1 MTNNESLFQVKPQS
15 WAPVLYNKLTLPI
28 PSTCP
33 EPFAQLMAGKGMGQE
48 GEGQSSLA
56 QDISTHRP
64 LLILSPLHSVS
75 PDCWAQDPHRRPDF
89 ASILQQ
95 LEALEAQVLREMP
108 RDSFHSMQEG
118 WKREIQGLFDEL
130 RAKEKVGGVGVPGLE
145 GDAGKECLPGFH
157 GAEGGGERLRPYTR
171 LTPPPPLSRAQ
182 ELLSREEEL
191 TRAAREQRSQAEQLR
206 RREHLLAQWE
216 LEVFERE
223 LTLLLQQVDRERPHV
238 RRRRGTFKRS
248 KLRARDG
255 GERISMPLGKGRVPA
270 RRPPLA
276 SWAEGWGQAGVLA
289 TPGLV

>member
-1 MTNNESLFQVKPQS
+1 M
-15 WAPVLYNKLTLPI
+15 
-28 PSTCP
+28 
-33 EPFAQLMAGKGMGQE
+33 
-48 GEGQSSLA
+48 A
-56 QDISTHRP
+56 QDTSPHRP
-64 LLILSPLHSVS
+64 LLTLCPLRSVS

-130 RAKEKVGGVGVPGLE
+130 RAKEKVEVPIGK
-145 GDAGKECLPGFH
+145 GKEVPPRSSWGRVCTGLMPLPS
-157 GAEGGGERLRPYTR
+157 
-171 LTPPPPLSRAQ
+171 LSLAQ

-255 GERISMPLGKGRVPA
+255 GERISMPLGKGRGPA
-270 RRPPLA
+270 IGCVSGGGR
-276 SWAEGWGQAGVLA
+276 GQACAGHTGIGRGSWWVDL
-289 TPGLV
+289 